1 MMKTRLTA
9 AGVHFLGSVII
20 ISLFLSFVYFIWYP
34 EPFYI
39 IHSVFDAVKIAL
51 LVDLVLGPFLTMV
64 IFNVLKPR
72 SELIRDISIIVLFQI
87 VALSWGLHI
96 TYKMRPVFLVFQ
108 GETFY
113 TMIKE
118 DIKLD
123 ELNENVSLPSIWQ
136 RTKPV
141 YVEPLSSEEVVQRMD
156 IIIHGGILEGEMYQ
170 AGRYK
175 PLSMQM
181 DNVYMQ
187 DILNHATSYTVLLE
201 SKTWKKKVEDFLK
214 SHGGQ
219 GEDYL
224 FYSIENPGKF
234 TGIIIFNKKDF
245 SFAGL
250 VD

>member
-1 MMKTRLTA
+1 MKTRFIA
-9 AGVHFLGSVII
+9 AGLHFLASVLV
-20 ISLFLSFVYFIWYP
+20 ISLALSVVYFIWYP

-51 LVDLVLGPFLTMV
+51 IVDLVLGPFLTLV
-64 IFNVLKPR
+64 IFNISKPR
-72 SELIRDISIIVLFQI
+72 SELIRDISIIVLFQ
-87 VALSWGLHI
+87 VAALSWGLHI

-108 GETFY
+108 GATFY

-141 YVEPLSSEEVVQRMD
+141 YVEPLSAEDAVQRMD
-156 IIIHGGILEGEMYQ
+156 IITHGGMVEGEMYQ
-170 AGRYK
+170 AANYK
-175 PLSMQM
+175 PLSIKM

-187 DILNHATSYTVLLE
+187 DILNHATSYTVLLKSE
-201 SKTWKKKVEDFLK
+201 TWKKKIEQFLI
-214 SHGGQ
+214 SRGGA

-234 TGIIIFNKKDF
+234 TGIIIYNKDDF

-250 VD
+250 MD

>member
-1 MMKTRLTA
+1 MKTRFIA
-9 AGVHFLGSVII
+9 AGLHFLASVLV
-20 ISLFLSFVYFIWYP
+20 ISLALSVVYFIWYP

-51 LVDLVLGPFLTMV
+51 IVDLVLGPFLTLV
-64 IFNVLKPR
+64 IFNISKPR
-72 SELIRDISIIVLFQI
+72 SELIRDISIIVLFQLA
-87 VALSWGLHI
+87 ALSWGLHI

-123 ELNENVSLPSIWQ
+123 ELNENVYLPSIWQ

-141 YVEPLSSEEVVQRMD
+141 YVEPLSAEDAVQRMD
-156 IIIHGGILEGEMYQ
+156 IITHGGMVEGEMYQ
-170 AGRYK
+170 AANYK
-175 PLSMQM
+175 PLSIKM

-187 DILNHATSYTVLLE
+187 DILNHATSYTVLLKSE
-201 SKTWKKKVEDFLK
+201 TWKKKIEQFLI
-214 SHGGQ
+214 SRGGA

-234 TGIIIFNKKDF
+234 TGIIIYNKDDF

-250 VD
+250 MD